1 MPKVKSDKK
10 FRNHKETKESGFKQ
24 GIKFN
29 TGLGQHILKNPLI
42 VQSIVDKVSFF
53 LQFSI
58 FIRINF
64 LL

>member
-42 VQSIVDKVSFF
+42 VQSIVEKVSF
-53 LQFSI
+53 
-58 FIRINF
+58 INF
-64 LL
+64 TLPSYLIFSY